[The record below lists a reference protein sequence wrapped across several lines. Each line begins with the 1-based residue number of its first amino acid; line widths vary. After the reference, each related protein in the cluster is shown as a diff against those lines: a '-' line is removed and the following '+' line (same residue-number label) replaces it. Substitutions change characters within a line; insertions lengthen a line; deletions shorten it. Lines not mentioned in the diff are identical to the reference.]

1 MDIFEETELQDCPFC
16 GGAGLLE
23 EENHRYFYV
32 TCVDCGSQTAP
43 YEYRRVE
50 DREETAGIAAHMW
63 NIGKVN
69 RANPNE

>member
-1 MDIFEETELQDCPFC
+1 MDIFEKIELQDCPFC

-23 EENHRYFYV
+23 EENRRYFYV

-43 YEYRRVE
+43 YEYRKAE
-50 DREETAGIAAHMW
+50 DRTEAAQTAAHMW